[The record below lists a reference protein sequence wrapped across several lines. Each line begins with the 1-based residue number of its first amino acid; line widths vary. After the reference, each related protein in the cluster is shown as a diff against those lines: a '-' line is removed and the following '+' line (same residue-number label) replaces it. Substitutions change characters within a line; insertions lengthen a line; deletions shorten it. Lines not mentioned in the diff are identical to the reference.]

1 MGNYKLII
9 MKSTTLLLLL
19 GVISVAEASK
29 IKTVIKRKSPVEDVT
44 FVNRGEEEEESA
56 DDDEDSLVQ
65 LGWTEPWGPGED
77 GIIDALTPP
86 LEQCQERLWAD
97 PRELMWQFDMF
108 SRTCEKKYYDN
119 SVKIAGEIKSE
130 LPKVNS
136 WELLDAAFSFSR
148 IRRYDFVQENMDML
162 EHFQDNLNMNRS
174 NLVNVE
180 NFIRVCKTVNNNFAA
195 KYHEGEYDSPSEHDP
210 RKEALE
216 EYNKKVK
223 G

>member
-1 MGNYKLII
+1 
-9 MKSTTLLLLL
+9 MKNTAILLLL
-19 GVISVAEASK
+19 GVISVTEASK
-29 IKTVIKRKSPVEDVT
+29 IKSVSIRRSPVKDVT
-44 FVNRGEEEEESA
+44 FVNQDEESGEDEGD

-86 LEQCQERLWAD
+86 LEQCKERLWED
-97 PRELMWQFDMF
+97 PRELMWQMDMF

-119 SVKIAGEIKSE
+119 SVKIAKAIKSE
-130 LPKVNS
+130 LPKVNA
-136 WELLDAAFSFSR
+136 WELLDKSFSFSR
-148 IRRYDFVQENMDML
+148 VRRYDFVNENMDML

-180 NFIRVCKTVNNNFAA
+180 NFIRVCKTVNKNFSE
-195 KYHEGEYDSPSEHDP
+195 KYHEGEFDNPALHDP
-210 RKEALE
+210 RQEALE
-216 EYNKKVK
+216 EYNKKIK